1 MTDNKNMMHKLAA
14 LLMAFIGVAA
24 MVSAWFI
31 LLTTA
36 SHNVRIVALEI
47 FGVVVT
53 TAGYFLWRYSN
64 RSKIPAIKEEQ
75 NTEEEMENIES

>member
-1 MTDNKNMMHKLAA
+1 MMHKFAA
-14 LLMAFIGVAA
+14 LLLAFIGVAA
-24 MVSAWFI
+24 MISAWFI

-36 SHNVRIVALEI
+36 SHNMRIVALEI

-75 NTEEEMENIES
+75 TIDEVV

>member
-1 MTDNKNMMHKLAA
+1 MTDNKNIMHKFAA
-14 LLMAFIGVAA
+14 LLLAFIGVAA

-36 SHNVRIVALEI
+36 SHNTRIVALEI

-53 TAGYFLWRYSN
+53 TAGYFLWQYSN
-64 RSKIPAIKEEQ
+64 RSKTPAKKEES
-75 NTEEEMENIES
+75 TIDEEI

>member
-1 MTDNKNMMHKLAA
+1 MTDNKNMMHKFAA
-14 LLMAFIGVAA
+14 LLLAFIGVAA

-36 SHNVRIVALEI
+36 SHNMRIVGLEI

-53 TAGYFLWRYSN
+53 TAGYFLWQYSN
-64 RSKIPAIKEEQ
+64 RNKNPAIKEDQ
-75 NTEEEMENIES
+75 TIDKGV